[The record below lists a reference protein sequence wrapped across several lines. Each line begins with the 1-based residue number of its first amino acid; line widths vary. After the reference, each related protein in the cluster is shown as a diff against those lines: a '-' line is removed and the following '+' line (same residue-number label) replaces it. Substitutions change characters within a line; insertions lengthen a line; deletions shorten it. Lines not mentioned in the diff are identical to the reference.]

1 MVNEVN
7 QCRETHCPV
16 TKQSETNLGLKITS
30 TALHTFVDSVRACMY
45 FMVGKGQVVNKGHI
59 EANV

>member
-7 QCRETHCPV
+7 QCRETHYPV
-16 TKQSETNLGLKITS
+16 TKQSETNLGLTIIS
-30 TALHTFVDSVRACMY
+30 TVLHTFVDSVRACIY

-59 EANV
+59 EKKI